1 MRRGWAIDGSVAAD
15 AGSLPRRSG
24 ENPRSGRLG
33 PLEQDGVN
41 AVSVVVITGC
51 SSGIGFDAALA
62 FAERADRVVATMRD
76 VSRSPRLLAAAE
88 AAALSVDIREMDVTD
103 DASVRGGLARIEAE
117 YGRID
122 TLVNNAG
129 IGGRA
134 AVETYPDQLVREI
147 FETNVFG
154 VLRTLR
160 AVLPGMRD
168 RRSGAIVNVSSV
180 SGRLAGPFNAAYAAS
195 KHALEAFSEALAL
208 EVEPF
213 DIRVAIVEPGY
224 VATDMGEK
232 VVGRSR
238 LDPDSPYAYQ
248 ERHAVNSVVP
258 SIRAGRPPREVA
270 DVIVEAAT
278 TASPRL
284 RWESGADA
292 EAILEA
298 RRTLGEEA
306 WADYLRARVLAPAP

>member
-1 MRRGWAIDGSVAAD
+1 
-15 AGSLPRRSG
+15 
-24 ENPRSGRLG
+24 
-33 PLEQDGVN
+33 
-41 AVSVVVITGC
+41 VSVVVITGS
-51 SSGIGFDAALA
+51 SSGIGYHTALA
-62 FAERADRVVATMRD
+62 FAKRADRVVATMRD
-76 VSRSPRLLAAAE
+76 VSRSPSLLAAAK
-88 AAALSVDIREMDVTD
+88 AAAVAVEVMEMDVTD
-103 DASVRGGLARIEAE
+103 DASVRDAFARIEAE
-117 YGRID
+117 CGRVD

-134 AVETYPDQLVREI
+134 AVETYPDQLVRDI

-213 DIRVAIVEPGY
+213 NIRVAIVEPGY
-224 VATDMGEK
+224 VATDLGEK
-232 VVGRSR
+232 VVSRSR
-238 LDPDSPYAYQ
+238 LDPGSPYAYQ

-258 SIRAGRPPREVA
+258 SIRAGRPAQEVA

-278 TASPRL
+278 TTSPKL

-298 RRTLGEEA
+298 RRTLSEEA
-306 WADYLRARVLAPAP
+306 WADYVRTRVLAPAP